1 MCLSTVY
8 IRSENEQK
16 AIMTDVA
23 LVEAEGRQG
32 FWFKDLEVYKQKLE
46 ATWLFLMI

>member
-8 IRSENEQK
+8 IRSDNEQK

-23 LVEAEGRQG
+23 LVEAEGQG